1 MAMPPNTPENPPR
14 PFSALK
20 AANTTKVHATPPR
33 QDLAGPAAQHHRQSR
48 AAMGGF
54 IKTPALWMV
63 LLIVMVALVSG
74 FLGIWLGQQR
84 STDLS
89 QAQRQYVTTQAEP
102 SVAARPH
109 NTDATTAA
117 QAASLDSSNVVLT
130 PAWLPYLSELPN
142 LWLGSQ
148 QQLHLRFNRQVA
160 TPTLQRQPPA
170 IRSVP
175 ADIFHARWLDAQ
187 TIQLTPKQPLLA
199 NTTVQIS
206 LDSQG
211 LQLTSQIQ
219 PIANSLAAEPSSEAE
234 PSSDAKPN
242 SDAKPS
248 SGTVD
253 KVASAAQKHDQH
265 SATPLTL
272 SPLQL
277 QFRVLP
283 QQFSLRELGFQI
295 EAAPRA
301 EHGHPA
307 ATAADQRPEKSQ
319 TEANHTHELVL
330 SYQFD
335 LHSLDQMTLEQLQP
349 LITASLSSDAQEST
363 AAQAVSIQ
371 WQQLQPRRWR
381 GSISQLKQQDSP
393 QWLTLQWHS
402 QSSANAAPNGS
413 SSASPQHR
421 VKIPAR
427 HSFEILSVQLSQ
439 TSQHQVDIRFSKPLQ
454 RQQALDGIVRING
467 VDVNVKVQQ
476 NRLLAFA
483 ADPLRGDIEVDIA
496 QGLLAEDGTSL
507 TQGMLY
513 NLHASTLLPKVSI
526 TEQGYILPAAEQIV
540 LPLEVTNARA
550 VRLRIFEIYPHN
562 IGQYIQQQGQHWQQS
577 YGQGA
582 LGRYLDEQ
590 RLTLPTAAL
599 NSTKQYQLD
608 ITSLLAK
615 YRGSLLRL
623 DVSLDAEDSLFD
635 CAAPQQASAT
645 DRTASLPS
653 SSALA
658 QRNYVANDQLYSDTT
673 AGSGW
678 QRLPWY
684 LGQHYYSGGYFEWSE
699 RENPCHQ
706 SYFHSYNDN
715 VAQSRLYIASNIGMI
730 ARMGSADPQGANSLH
745 IATTDLQLGQPLGK
759 VQLDVYNYQQQI
771 IAQGSTDAKGM
782 ATLTPAGVPFYIK
795 ARHGDDSGY
804 LVVAEHASLPTNQF
818 DVAGVDT
825 SDGVRGFFYADRDM
839 WRPGDTIHL
848 MLMLHHDSA
857 SSQRDHPVL
866 PTVSLDVFDSRH
878 QKMMTLVQ
886 RPFDGT
892 ATSANPQ
899 EAKTQQHGLYRFD
912 IPTDAKAP
920 TGSWHAVARVHGR
933 YFDTRLKLEHIQP
946 NRLAIQLTAPSQ
958 LDQHS
963 QRMMLQSHWLSGGPA
978 NGLKADVEV
987 KLSPIPTR
995 FKGYSQFNFDDA
1007 SRRFENPAAT
1017 KFDMQLDTQ
1026 GHAEFS
1032 YQPTLE
1038 VASPGML
1045 RALIQLRVFESSG
1058 DFSSQYQSIP
1068 LLPYTA
1074 WSGIQLPEQ
1083 LQKQSI
1089 TTKEQASIALVRLDS
1104 QGKPQPQQGLHLSIY
1119 QLSWRWWWEQ
1129 DSQAENQY
1137 LSDQLQNMVRSE
1149 LLTTDQNGEARW
1161 QLDASTLAAGRYL
1174 LRSCAQSDRMAPD
1187 QHTHCS
1193 SQVFYVD
1200 DGFGEQK
1207 GTDSATRLRLSS
1219 DKAQYQV
1226 GDTAT
1231 IYLPKGPARQVLV
1244 SIEHGNGV
1252 LSQRWQHLKE
1262 NEQQIQVPLTAA
1274 MVPNVYVHL
1283 SQIQPHQQRQN
1294 DHPLRSYGI
1303 LNLSVA
1309 DPSTKL
1315 TPELSLPPQVAPE
1328 SELRI
1333 EIAEQQGRAMSYT
1346 VAIVDEGLLGI
1357 TGYNVADPHQG
1368 LYQRLALGVRSWD
1381 LFDHV
1386 VGAYSSDL
1394 SQRLTVGGAELLPKR
1409 QSQRERRFKPL
1420 VQFYGPWYLAAGE
1433 RQTHSI
1439 KLPPFM
1445 GSARVMLV
1453 AGDGRA
1459 YGSTQTTV
1467 RISQPLTL
1475 HTSAPRQLGYEEH
1488 SWLPVTVFLQPELS
1502 AEGKPAALSFPRDVT
1517 VRMTASAGVT
1527 LAVGAPQ
1534 VSAADQSP
1542 PTTAQTDNCV
1552 TQRLRFTAPGE
1563 QIAYFK
1569 VHANRGAD
1577 QAKISVT
1584 AESSGLRPATEQL
1597 WLPLHEQQPTQ
1608 VRSVSTLLPAD
1619 GSASLAL
1626 PWFGIEN
1633 TRHAYLQL
1641 STSPDFAFAR
1651 HMAAVNHQAEH
1662 IGMRSMAL
1670 LPELLRSYSQTTSA
1684 DPTQLQRQQQLM
1696 QRFIQ
1701 QLPLYQTSDGWFAR
1715 WMGHQASPVTAAH
1728 LDQQWLVGLVLQQAQ
1743 RLGYEIPPSILSS
1756 FMAALKKTVNDFQA
1770 GGGQTSGWST
1780 PSQRAARDTNMARQ
1794 ASLLW
1799 LLAMADQSDVG
1810 AMNRL
1815 KLQLDKL
1822 DDPLAS
1828 TLLALAYQAM
1838 AQPDTAQALFQNARR
1853 SLAHAPSTQD
1863 VTPQALQSRSAAP
1876 STTKGY
1882 DGIWQSPLM
1891 LPSLQL
1897 WYLQQGTGSAASE
1910 LAAWQQAEALAK
1922 QLRQAQWLSPV
1933 ERGLAL
1939 AVLLQQFGMQQ
1950 LPEQAITVQLSSP
1963 AIASSAGAATSV
1975 ATQHING
1982 ADDALSTAASST
1994 PSSDATPSAETS
2006 SAMTSVQLRQAQQ
2019 QFRLPQYSAEALR
2032 LQNQSK
2038 VPVYATLDLHATP
2051 ALGEDV
2057 SQQQG
2062 LVLAMHVTQQSSTTT
2077 AQAQDLQ
2084 ALPQGVDLTIDIS
2097 LQNLTGD
2104 ALEDVRL
2111 SLPLPAGWQV
2121 RAPLSIISAAHHT
2134 ATTQQPDTLG
2144 AAISPASESTQLSQ
2158 PSSQGLQIRWQQSDD
2173 RGVSAELT
2181 LPAHQLRTQL
2191 RLQVTTTY
2199 AGRYYL
2205 PAWQAIVETRP
2216 NIRAQLAGQWVGIAP
2231 AFLPKAV
2238 PDAKPATPQAAN
2250 IEQSPTAPPAPL
2262 TRAPSIISPAP
2273 QHAVPAAMPK
2283 APQLAAPAIATAV
2296 KTEHVTTEQVIP
2308 KRVSTERVT
2317 TGRVMTDSTIG

>member
-1 MAMPPNTPENPPR
+1 MR
-14 PFSALK
+14 
-20 AANTTKVHATPPR
+20 
-33 QDLAGPAAQHHRQSR
+33 
-48 AAMGGF
+48 GF
-54 IKTPALWMV
+54 IKTPALLMV
-63 LLIVMVALVSG
+63 LLIMAVALVSG
-74 FLGIWLGQQR
+74 VLGIWLGQQR
-84 STDLS
+84 SADASHELRRYAT
-89 QAQRQYVTTQAEP
+89 AQTETSANATPHKTQDTTSVHTP
-102 SVAARPH
+102 SSAH
-109 NTDATTAA
+109 TT
-117 QAASLDSSNVVLT
+117 SLDSSTVVLT
-130 PAWLPYLSELPN
+130 PEWLPYLSELPN
-142 LWLGSQ
+142 RWLGSQ
-148 QQLHLRFNRQVA
+148 QQLHIRFNRHVA
-160 TPTLQRQPPA
+160 TPALQRRPPA
-170 IRSVP
+170 VRSVP
-175 ADIFHARWLDAQ
+175 ADMFHARWLDAQ

-199 NTTVQIS
+199 NTTVQIY

-211 LQLTSQIQ
+211 LQLTSQLQ
-219 PIANSLAAEPSSEAE
+219 RYDHSSASNAEGATQNDTKSSTDNSADNS
-234 PSSDAKPN
+234 AK
-242 SDAKPS
+242 S
-248 SGTVD
+248 
-253 KVASAAQKHDQH
+253 SAAQPDPQPKHEL
-265 SATPLTL
+265 ALAPLA
-272 SPLQL
+272 L
-277 QFRVLP
+277 QFQVLP

-295 EAAPRA
+295 EPAARADHTNTAAAPVVQSSEQIDPQANRA
-301 EHGHPA
+301 SEPLL
-307 ATAADQRPEKSQ
+307 T
-319 TEANHTHELVL
+319 
-330 SYQFD
+330 YQFD

-349 LITASLSSDAQEST
+349 LMTASLGSDAQQSA

-381 GSISQLKQQDSP
+381 GSISQIQQKDTA
-393 QWLTLQWHS
+393 QWLTLQWHTQRNETS
-402 QSSANAAPNGS
+402 APNTV
-413 SSASPQHR
+413 SPDDPQYR
-421 VKIPAR
+421 VKVPAR

-496 QGLLAEDGTSL
+496 QGLLAEDGSSL
-507 TQGMLY
+507 PQGMLY

-590 RLTLPTAAL
+590 RLTLPIAAL
-599 NSTKQYQLD
+599 NSTKSYQLD

-623 DVSLDAEDSLFD
+623 DVSLDADDSLFD
-635 CAAPQQASAT
+635 CAVPQATSTPRPPSAPPSAT
-645 DRTASLPS
+645 V
-653 SSALA
+653 A
-658 QRNYVANDQLYSDTT
+658 QRNYVANDLQYSDTS

-730 ARMGSADPQGANSLH
+730 ARMGSSQTAHQLH
-745 IATTDLQLGQPLGK
+745 IATTDLQQGQPLGK

-771 IAQGSTDAKGM
+771 IAQGSTDANGM

-848 MLMLHHDSA
+848 MLMLHQGSDSA
-857 SSQRDHPVL
+857 HRANPVL
-866 PTVSLDVFDSRH
+866 PTVSLDVFDSRQ
-878 QKMMTLVQ
+878 QKIMTLVQ
-886 RPFDGT
+886 RPFDGAST
-892 ATSANPQ
+892 AANPQ

-920 TGSWHAVARVHGR
+920 TGNWHAVARVHGR

-946 NRLAIQLTAPSQ
+946 NRLAIQFTAPPQ
-958 LDQHS
+958 LDTHS
-963 QRMMLQSHWLSGGPA
+963 QRMTLQSTWLSGGPA
-978 NGLKADVEV
+978 HGLKADVDI
-987 KLSPIPTR
+987 KLSPMPTR
-995 FKGYSQFNFDDA
+995 FKGYSQFNFDDF

-1017 KFDMQLDTQ
+1017 QLDLQLDTQ
-1026 GHAEFS
+1026 GAAEFS

-1104 QGKPQPQQGLHLSIY
+1104 HGKPQPQQGLHLSIY

-1137 LSDQLQNMVRSE
+1137 LSDQLQTMVRSE
-1149 LLTTDQNGEARW
+1149 LLTTDQNGEAHW

-1219 DKAQYQV
+1219 DKAQYNV

-1231 IYLPKGPARQVLV
+1231 VYLPKGPARQVLV

-1252 LSQRWQHLKE
+1252 LSQRWQHLAE

-1294 DHPLRSYGI
+1294 DQPLRSYGI

-1309 DPSTKL
+1309 DPSTRL
-1315 TPELSLPPQVAPE
+1315 TPELTLPSQVAPE

-1333 EIAEQQGRAMSYT
+1333 AIAEQQGRAMSYT
-1346 VAIVDEGLLGI
+1346 LAIVDEGLLGI

-1394 SQRLTVGGAELLPKR
+1394 RQRLTVGGAELLPKR

-1433 RQTHSI
+1433 RTQHNI

-1459 YGSTQTTV
+1459 YGSTQATV

-1488 SWLPVTVFLQPELS
+1488 SWLPVTVFLQPDLS
-1502 AEGKPAALSFPRDVT
+1502 TEGSPTPVSFPREVT
-1517 VRMTASAGVT
+1517 VRVSASAGLT
-1527 LAVGAPQ
+1527 LAGLEPQ
-1534 VSAADQSP
+1534 TSAAEQAPSAS
-1542 PTTAQTDNCV
+1542 PTTDHSV
-1552 TQRLRFTAPGE
+1552 TQRLVFKAPGE
-1563 QIAYFK
+1563 QIAYVK
-1569 VHANRGAD
+1569 VQANRGAH

-1584 AESSGLRPATEQL
+1584 AESAGLRPAHEQL
-1597 WLPLHEQQPTQ
+1597 WLPLYEQQPTQ
-1608 VRSVSTLLPAD
+1608 VRSVSTLLPAA
-1619 GSASLAL
+1619 GNATLAL

-1633 TRHAYLQL
+1633 TRRAYLQL
-1641 STSPDFAFAR
+1641 STSPDFALAR
-1651 HMAAVNHQAEH
+1651 HMSALNHQAEH

-1670 LPELLRSYSQTTSA
+1670 LPELMHSATQTASA
-1684 DPTQLQRQQQLM
+1684 TVDPTQLQRQQQVM

-1701 QLPLYQTSDGWFAR
+1701 QLPLYQTPDGWFAR
-1715 WMGHQASPVTAAH
+1715 WMGHHASSLTGAH
-1728 LDQQWLVGLVLQQAQ
+1728 VDQQWVVGLVLQQAQ
-1743 RLGYEIPPSILSS
+1743 RLGYEIPPSILGR
-1756 FMAALKKTVNDFQA
+1756 FMAALKKTVNDFHA

-1780 PSQRAARDTNMARQ
+1780 PPQRAARDTNMARQ

-1799 LLAMADQSDVG
+1799 LLAMADQSEVG

-1822 DDPLAS
+1822 DDPLAT

-1838 AQPDTAQALFQNARR
+1838 AQADTAHTLFQNARR
-1853 SLAHAPSTQD
+1853 SLL
-1863 VTPQALQSRSAAP
+1863 QAQQAAQAQPDTAWQSAQPTSAAAAPLSASTIASP
-1876 STTKGY
+1876 SATQGY
-1882 DGIWQSPLM
+1882 DGIWQSPFM

-1897 WYLQQGTGSAASE
+1897 WYLQQRGKDSASAA

-1922 QLRQAQWLSPV
+1922 QLRQAQWLSPI

-1950 LPEQAITVQLSSP
+1950 APEPAITVQLSSP
-1963 AIASSAGAATSV
+1963 AIASSAGISPAIAPSSD
-1975 ATQHING
+1975 AMQNIDG
-1982 ADDALSTAASST
+1982 AGTPIGSAPSSTAASTASAKTSEPT
-1994 PSSDATPSAETS
+1994 PSS
-2006 SAMTSVQLRQAQQ
+2006 MTSVQLQKAQQ
-2019 QFRLPQYSAEALR
+2019 HFLLPQYRAEALA
-2032 LQNQSK
+2032 LQNQSN

-2062 LVLAMHVTQQSSTTT
+2062 LALAMHITQQTSHTT
-2077 AQAQDLQ
+2077 AQALDLQ

-2111 SLPLPAGWQV
+2111 SLPMPAGWQV
-2121 RAPLSIISAAHHT
+2121 RAPLSISSAAHQT
-2134 ATTQQPDTLG
+2134 ASTLLMPDAFSAAASQQAELT
-2144 AAISPASESTQLSQ
+2144 Q
-2158 PSSQGLQIRWQQSDD
+2158 PSQSTPQGLQIRWQQSDD

-2181 LPAHQLRTQL
+2181 LPAHQLRQQL

-2231 AFLPKAV
+2231 AFLPKAESRAA
-2238 PDAKPATPQAAN
+2238 PANTEPANSKPLTTQPARTEPATTGAVNSEKNATSTTAPAAKH
-2250 IEQSPTAPPAPL
+2250 TAPP
-2262 TRAPSIISPAP
+2262 
-2273 QHAVPAAMPK
+2273 HAVPAIAVRPSHTT
-2283 APQLAAPAIATAV
+2283 AATALPRGCHSG
-2296 KTEHVTTEQVIP
+2296 ETTVPPPTLCNTHRQPYLMALSLMV
-2308 KRVSTERVT
+2308 
-2317 TGRVMTDSTIG
+2317 